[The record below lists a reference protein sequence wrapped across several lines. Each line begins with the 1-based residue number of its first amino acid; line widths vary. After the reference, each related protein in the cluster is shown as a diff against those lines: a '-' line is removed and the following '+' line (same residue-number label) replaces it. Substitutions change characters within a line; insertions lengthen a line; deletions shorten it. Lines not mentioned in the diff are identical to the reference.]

1 MHEVIRQS
9 VQQNIDRNVE
19 YIRQKMLGRGGRVIQ
34 SFSVGDVVRLRIPGA
49 DRTRLGRKF
58 LPCKVLEIVRD
69 NLYRLGCTLGTL
81 DVCYQAA
88 DLELTLA
95 DFDELKDIPDTT
107 VSLTE
112 VARRLALVNSE
123 ESRVCNCQSNCS
135 TRRCS
140 CKRANS
146 ICSQRCHPNNQCSNH

>member
-1 MHEVIRQS
+1 M
-9 VQQNIDRNVE
+9 
-19 YIRQKMLGRGGRVIQ
+19 
-34 SFSVGDVVRLRIPGA
+34 
-49 DRTRLGRKF
+49 
-58 LPCKVLEIVRD
+58 LEIVRD
-69 NLYRLGCTLGTL
+69 NSYRLGCTFGTL

-95 DFDELKDIPDTT
+95 DFRELEDIPDTT

-123 ESRVCNCQSNCS
+123 ESRVCSCQSDCS

-140 CKRANS
+140 CKRGNS
-146 ICSQRCHPNNQCSNH
+146 ICSQSCHPNNHQCSNH

>member
-1 MHEVIRQS
+1 MHHTI
-9 VQQNIDRNVE
+9 
-19 YIRQKMLGRGGRVIQ
+19 
-34 SFSVGDVVRLRIPGA
+34 GDLVRLRIPEA

-69 NLYRLGCTLGTL
+69 GLYRLGCTLGTL
-81 DVCYQAA
+81 NACYQAA

-95 DFDELKDIPDTT
+95 SFHELEDIPDAT

-112 VARRLALVNSE
+112 VARRLAPVNSE
-123 ESRVCNCQSNCS
+123 ESSACHCQSGCS

-140 CKRANS
+140 CKRVNS
-146 ICSQRCHPNNQCSNH
+146 ICSQHCHPNNNQCSNH

>member
-1 MHEVIRQS
+1 MHQTE
-9 VQQNIDRNVE
+9 NA
-19 YIRQKMLGRGGRVIQ
+19 GRIVQ
-34 SFSVGDVVRLRIPGA
+34 SFSIGDVVRLRIPGA

-95 DFDELKDIPDTT
+95 NFHELEDIPDTT

-123 ESRVCNCQSNCS
+123 ESRVCSCQSDCS

-140 CKRANS
+140 CKRVNS
-146 ICSQRCHPNNQCSNH
+146 ICSQSCHPNNHQCSNH